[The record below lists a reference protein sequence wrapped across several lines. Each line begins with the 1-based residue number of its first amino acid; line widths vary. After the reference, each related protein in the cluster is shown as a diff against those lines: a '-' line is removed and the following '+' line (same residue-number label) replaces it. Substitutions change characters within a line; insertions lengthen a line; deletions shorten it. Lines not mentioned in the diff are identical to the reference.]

1 MSYEYWQNALKG
13 DVGEIH
19 EGDPRPGFY
28 RKRTGKGAGYVPVA
42 IWDRDGKIVAVQD
55 GRSVDAC
62 DIWTY
67 CADKPI
73 THEQYNERMSS
84 GRWWDEDAALA
95 ESLAHDPSNAADPV
109 ESLKDQIEAALSGV
123 GDYTEIKDDTAAA
136 KAQGLRS
143 RLLELSGDADKRR
156 GELVRPFLD
165 GEKATNA
172 VWMPLVKTS
181 KDGANAIRAALS
193 AWETKKDRKAKAK
206 AAAEAQKASQE
217 AFRHA
222 PLGAEP
228 PKPVPAP
235 VAAPAAPIKGAYG
248 RAASVK
254 TVKVA
259 IVKDQDAA
267 YKQFR
272 EHPQVV
278 VLIQTLA
285 NAAVKAGGE
294 VAGCEI
300 EEVKDI
306 R

>member
-1 MSYEYWQNALKG
+1 MSYAYWQNALKG
-13 DVGEIH
+13 EFGPIH
-19 EGDPRPGFY
+19 DGDAQPGFY
-28 RKRTGKGAGYVPVA
+28 RRKVGNKYVPIA
-42 IWDRDGKIVAVQD
+42 IWEKDGAIVALQEQTL
-55 GRSVDAC
+55 VDPVY
-62 DIWTY
+62 IWSF
-67 CADKPI
+67 CADKPVSHAQYI
-73 THEQYNERMSS
+73 EQSRL
-84 GRWWDEDAALA
+84 GHWWDEDQSVTA
-95 ESLAHDPSNAADPV
+95 SLAHDPSNAADPL
-109 ESLKDQIEAALSGV
+109 EALKDQIEAALSGV

-165 GEKATNA
+165 GENATNS
-172 VWMPLVKTS
+172 VWMPLVRTAKE
-181 KDGANAIRAALS
+181 GANAIRAALS
-193 AWETKKDRKAKAK
+193 AWETNKDRAAKAK
-206 AAAEAQKASQE
+206 AAAEAQKAAQE
-217 AFRHA
+217 AFKHA

-278 VLIQTLA
+278 ALIQTLA

-300 EEVKDI
+300 ENIKDI